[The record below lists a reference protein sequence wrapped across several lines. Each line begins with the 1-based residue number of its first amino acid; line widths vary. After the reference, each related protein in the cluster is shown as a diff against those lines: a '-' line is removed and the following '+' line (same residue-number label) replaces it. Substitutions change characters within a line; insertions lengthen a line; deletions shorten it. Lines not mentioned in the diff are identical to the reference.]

1 MDVGVDPGMPSIP
14 LLECRQV
21 SKHYGALAAVN
32 AIDLQIDGG
41 QTVGIGGPNGAGK
54 TTFFDLISG
63 LTAVTSG
70 QVLFNGSE
78 ITGIPPHRLF
88 HKGMARTFQVTSGF
102 ASLTVLE
109 NMLASLVYGTGTERP
124 GLLITKSHR
133 DQSMTCLEDY
143 GLADIAHRRVA
154 DIPVLSRKKLM
165 VASAVAHQPQLLLLD
180 EPVSGLMPGEIDEFI
195 ELMFTLRENGMCIV
209 FIEHVMRFLTTVAD
223 RALIIHQGKLIYDGG
238 PKGIAE
244 DALVRTVY
252 LGSAAHNVADVVG

>member
-1 MDVGVDPGMPSIP
+1 
-14 LLECRQV
+14 
-21 SKHYGALAAVN
+21 
-32 AIDLQIDGG
+32 
-41 QTVGIGGPNGAGK
+41 
-54 TTFFDLISG
+54 
-63 LTAVTSG
+63 
-70 QVLFNGSE
+70 
-78 ITGIPPHRLF
+78 
-88 HKGMARTFQVTSGF
+88 
-102 ASLTVLE
+102 
-109 NMLASLVYGTGTERP
+109 
-124 GLLITKSHR
+124 
-133 DQSMTCLEDY
+133 
-143 GLADIAHRRVA
+143 
-154 DIPVLSRKKLM
+154 M

>member
-1 MDVGVDPGMPSIP
+1 MPSIP

-124 GLLITKSHR
+124 GLLDNKITSR
-133 DQSMTCLEDY
+133 SIDDLFG
-143 GLADIAHRRVA
+143 GLWACRHCSSEGRRH
-154 DIPVLSRKKLM
+154 D
-165 VASAVAHQPQLLLLD
+165 
-180 EPVSGLMPGEIDEFI
+180 
-195 ELMFTLRENGMCIV
+195 
-209 FIEHVMRFLTTVAD
+209 RFC
-223 RALIIHQGKLIYDGG
+223 RA
-238 PKGIAE
+238 
-244 DALVRTVY
+244 R
-252 LGSAAHNVADVVG
+252 S